1 MTEEKKFFKKNKINI
16 LVSILAGA
24 VGAIL
29 INVFI
34 VALIFANP
42 KNIKGFLVDV
52 FENFGVKNE
61 LAKVSKDKEAQK
73 SNPVVE
79 PPVDVKDFT
88 NQESVVVETVKR
100 SNPAVVSIVITKDVP
115 IIERYYED
123 SPSNLDQFDDFFGD
137 DFFGNLQF
145 KIPQYRENGT
155 EKKEIGGGSGFL
167 VSSDGMIITN
177 KHVVSN
183 EDAEYA
189 VFTNDGKKY
198 EAKVVARDPINDVAV
213 IKIEGANLQFLDFA
227 DSEKLEVGQS
237 VIAIGNALGE
247 FRNTV
252 SVGVI
257 SGLSRSVVAGDG
269 FGSSEQLDGVIQT
282 DAAIN
287 RGNSGGPLLNLSGQV
302 IGVNVAMAA
311 GSENI
316 GFALPANLVKNV
328 VDSVKEF
335 GKVIRPF
342 LGVRYL
348 MITDAIKDK
357 NKLTVN
363 YGALVVRG
371 ESREELAVMPGS
383 AADKAGLEENDIILE
398 VEGVKIE
405 GDTTLSS
412 VVRKK
417 KVGDILKFKIS
428 HRGEEKEID
437 VVLEEMPD

>member
-1 MTEEKKFFKKNKINI
+1 MSKEKTFFQKNRVNI
-16 LVSILAGA
+16 AVSMLAGA
-24 VGAIL
+24 IGAIL
-29 INVFI
+29 INIFI

-42 KNIKGFLVDV
+42 KNTKGFLMGV
-52 FENFGVKNE
+52 FENSGARNE
-61 LAKVSKDKEAQK
+61 MAKVFKDVQK
-73 SNPVVE
+73 KNPAVNE
-79 PPVDVKDFT
+79 PPVDIKNFT
-88 NQESVVVETVKR
+88 NQESLVVETVKK

-123 SPSNLDQFDDFFGD
+123 NPDGFSDLFDDNT
-137 DFFGNLQF
+137 FGNLQF

-183 EDAEYA
+183 EDAQYT
-189 VFTNDGKKY
+189 VFTNDGNKY
-198 EAKVVARDPINDVAV
+198 EAEVVARDPVNDVAV
-213 IKIEGANLQFLDFA
+213 IKIEGENLPFLDFA

-269 FGSSEQLDGVIQT
+269 YGSSEQLDGVIQT

-302 IGVNVAMAA
+302 VGVNVAMAT

-316 GFALPANLVKNV
+316 GFALPANLVKSV
-328 VDSVKEF
+328 VDSVKEY

-398 VEGVKIE
+398 VDGVKLE
-405 GDTTLSS
+405 GDATLSS
-412 VVRKK
+412 IIRKK
-417 KVGDILKFKIS
+417 EVGDTLKFKVL
-428 HRGEEKEID
+428 HRGEEKEIE
-437 VVLEEMPD
+437 VKLQEMPD